1 MKHLDVSLIICYV
14 LLGVIGVI
22 MVYSASMVS
31 ASKGS
36 LTNGVPVAAN
46 YFMKRQFLFFIMGFL
61 VILFISMFININ
73 AIKKCRNTKIL
84 SY

>member
-14 LLGVIGVI
+14 LLGVVGVI

-46 YFMKRQFLFFIMGFL
+46 YFMKRQFYFYYGIL

-73 AIKKCRNTKIL
+73 AIKM
-84 SY
+84 

>member
-14 LLGVIGVI
+14 LLGVVGVI

-31 ASKGS
+31 TSKGS

-46 YFMKRQFLFFIMGFL
+46 YFMKRQFYFL
-61 VILFISMFININ
+61 LWDF
-73 AIKKCRNTKIL
+73 
-84 SY
+84 